1 MLYYVNWKYLTN
13 SLLIMS
19 MKALQEST
27 DSVDR
32 EACSVTPLV
41 TEKLWV
47 EKYAPNSFTELL
59 SDEHT
64 NREVNT
70 IPNCTLLLQRSQPFC
85 WCLISFTWHVCMCL
99 VQVLLWLKQWD
110 SCVFGSHIRATCD
123 DVLSALRRHS
133 STIQKNANN
142 KNFFSKTKGGPVDM
156 PLNAPSSN
164 PEGLGGSF
172 SKRSPVDSTPEQKV
186 GVSTTVLWPKAF
198 YKRFCWFVMLV
209 PYCNWIPS
217 WCCRCCYSVVHLVL
231 EKQHL
236 LMLQPDIVATML
248 LRSVLWS
255 YNTSCGFVV

>member
-1 MLYYVNWKYLTN
+1 
-13 SLLIMS
+13 MS

-85 WCLISFTWHVCMCL
+85 WCLISFTWHVYMCL

-186 GVSTTVLWPKAF
+186 GLELLCCDQKLSIKDCAALSCCFPTVTEYL
-198 YKRFCWFVMLV
+198 
-209 PYCNWIPS
+209 
-217 WCCRCCYSVVHLVL
+217 
-231 EKQHL
+231 
-236 LMLQPDIVATML
+236 PDVAGVAT
-248 LRSVLWS
+248 LWS
-255 YNTSCGFVV
+255 TWSWKNNTCSCCSQTLWLPCCWGLCYDHTILAVCLLFNVMIHN